1 MKKKYKVI
9 IIDDEKL
16 ARDLI
21 KNFLDKHESLE
32 IIDECENGFEG
43 LKSISEN
50 KPDLVFLDIQMPKL
64 NGFEMLELI
73 DQKLN
78 IIFSTAYDQYAL
90 KAFEV
95 NAIDY
100 LLKPFSKERFNEAV
114 EKVLKKIESSDIQ
127 APNPNELA
135 NSFVSEEDV
144 IRRIVVKN
152 NNKIIIIPVDQIFYL
167 EAQDDYVKIVTEEGS
182 SLKQNTMKFYEEHL
196 PDSFVRIHR
205 SYLVNINYVK
215 QIDLLAKDSHA
226 VLLKD
231 GNQIP
236 VSKSGYTRLREIIR

>member
-1 MKKKYKVI
+1 MSKKLKVI

-21 KNFLDKHESLE
+21 KSFLRNYGNIEVAA
-32 IIDECENGFEG
+32 ECENGFEG
-43 LKSISEN
+43 IKSIAEH

-73 DQKLN
+73 DEDLN

-95 NAIDY
+95 NAVDY
-100 LLKPFSKERFNEAV
+100 LLKPFSRERFDEAV
-114 EKVLKKIESSDIQ
+114 KRVIERIEKSETKLTTPKDLATNFVAKDEILK
-127 APNPNELA
+127 
-135 NSFVSEEDV
+135 
-144 IRRIVVKN
+144 RIVVKKN
-152 NNKIIIIPVDQIFYL
+152 QKIEIIPVEQILYL
-167 EAQDDYVKIVTEEGS
+167 EAQDDYVKIVTKDGS
-182 SLKQNTMKFYEEHL
+182 SLKQNRMKFFEEHL

-205 SYLVNINYVK
+205 SYLVNLNYVK
-215 QIDLLAKDSHA
+215 QIELVGKDSHA

-231 GNQIP
+231 GKQLP
-236 VSKSGYTRLREIIR
+236 VSKNGYAKLREMIR

>member
-1 MKKKYKVI
+1 MKKKFSVI
-9 IIDDEKL
+9 IVDDEKL

-21 KNFLDKHESLE
+21 KNFLENHENLE

-43 LKSISEN
+43 LKSIAEN
-50 KPDLVFLDIQMPKL
+50 NPDLIFLDIQMPKL

-73 DQKLN
+73 DKNYN

-95 NAIDY
+95 NAVDY

-114 EKVLKKIESSDIQ
+114 AKVLKKIQSSESNAS
-127 APNPNELA
+127 NPSELA
-135 NSFVSEEDV
+135 NSFVSEED
-144 IRRIVVKN
+144 IIGRIVVKN
-152 NNKIIIIPVDQIFYL
+152 NNKIVVIPVDQILYL
-167 EAQDDYVKIVTEEGS
+167 EAQDDYVKIVTGEGS
-182 SLKQNTMKFYEEHL
+182 SLKQNTMKFYEKHL

-215 QIDLLAKDSHA
+215 QIDLLSKDSHS
-226 VLLKD
+226 VLLRD

-236 VSKSGYTRLREIIR
+236 VSKSGYNRLREIIK